1 MNSTIDIKNDGINIY
16 ATLKVKANR
25 TGKIALF
32 AVIVVFSSVFIL
44 IGSSVKTEDGKS
56 LLFPFVLIFLLVS
69 IIPIGYFI
77 WNLFGSESLIVNSK
91 TISYQYNYGIFKTN
105 LKSINYEVLGVSFAR
120 IRTENETELGKIIFY
135 NYREKDNLPEF
146 VHQTS
151 VLLSKEDLKRL
162 ENEISGLFRQEKPGF
177 IPYSK
182 N

>member
-1 MNSTIDIKNDGINIY
+1 MNNTIDINNDGINVY
-16 ATLKVKANR
+16 ATLNVKANR

-32 AVIVVFSSVFIL
+32 AVIVVFSSVFIF

-77 WNLFGSESLIVNSK
+77 WNLFGNESLIVNSK

-105 LKSINYEVLGVSFAR
+105 LKTINYEVLGVSFAR
-120 IRTENETELGKIIFY
+120 IRTENETELGKLIFY
-135 NYREKDNLPEF
+135 NYREKDNLPDF

-151 VLLSKEDLKRL
+151 VLLPKEDLKRL
-162 ENEISGLFRQEKPGF
+162 ENEISGLFSQEKPDF
-177 IPYSK
+177 IPYSM

>member
-1 MNSTIDIKNDGINIY
+1 MNNTIDINNDGINVY
-16 ATLKVKANR
+16 ATLNVKANR
-25 TGKIALF
+25 TGKITLF
-32 AVIVVFSSVFIL
+32 AVIVVFSSVFIFL
-44 IGSSVKTEDGKS
+44 GSSVKTEDGKS

-105 LKSINYEVLGVSFAR
+105 LKTINYEVLGVSFAR
-120 IRTENETELGKIIFY
+120 IRTENETELGKLIFY

-151 VLLSKEDLKRL
+151 VLLPKEDLKRL
-162 ENEISGLFRQEKPGF
+162 ENEISGLFNQEKPDF
-177 IPYSK
+177 IPYSM